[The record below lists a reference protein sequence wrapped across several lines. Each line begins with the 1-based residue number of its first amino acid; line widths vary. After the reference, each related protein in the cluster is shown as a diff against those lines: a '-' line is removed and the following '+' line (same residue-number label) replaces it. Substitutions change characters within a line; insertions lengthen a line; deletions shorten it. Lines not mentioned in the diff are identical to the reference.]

1 MTPALRP
8 IRRWIALP
16 LVLLAGCEA
25 ASEDP
30 ISIGIAGPLS
40 LANGRSMK
48 LAAEM
53 AIEELNASPDFGGRK
68 LQLVSRDDEGNKEKA
83 IPVAGYLRDS
93 TQVVAVIGHVNSAA
107 TLAAAKIYNEEE
119 GAHGSSPV
127 AQISPASSS
136 PLVTDAGEWT
146 FRVCPSDLR
155 HGPVVAQHAYSR
167 LGKRRAAVLYTN
179 DEYGRG
185 VAETFA
191 AAFRTAGG
199 NVVAQDPY
207 LPALVED
214 PTGVDPYLQRA
225 LRSGMDALVIAG
237 QADAGI
243 KVVREARRLGFTGP
257 VVGADGM
264 TGVKD
269 AGTDAEGIY
278 VSSAFLPDRSSEAA
292 QAFVRAYR
300 QRYNEEPDHRGAM
313 TYDAIKLVAQAI
325 REEGTDRRAIRDYLA
340 RVGVDG
346 SGVAAYEGVSGRIAF
361 DSKGDV
367 PGKEVAMGV
376 VRGGKLVTVR

>member
-53 AIEELNASPDFGGRK
+53 AIEELNASADFEGRK

-83 IPVAGYLRDS
+83 IPVAGWLRDS

-119 GAHGSSPV
+119 GAHSSSPV

-269 AGTDAEGIY
+269 AGADAEGIY

>member
-16 LVLLAGCEA
+16 LVLLAGCDA
-25 ASEDP
+25 ASTDP
-30 ISIGIAGPLS
+30 IPIAIAGPLS

-53 AIEELNASPDFGGRK
+53 AIEELNASEAFRDRK
-68 LQLVSRDDEGNKEKA
+68 LELVEKDDEGSKEKA

-136 PLVTDAGEWT
+136 PLVTRAGEWT

-155 HGPVVAQHAYSR
+155 HGPVVAQHAYAR

-199 NVVAQDPY
+199 SVVAQDPY

-243 KVVREARRLGFTGP
+243 KVVREARRLGAQELVLKSG
-257 VVGADGM
+257 GW
-264 TGVKD
+264 D
-269 AGTDAEGIY
+269 ALY
-278 VSSAFLPDRSSEAA
+278 PCLR
-292 QAFVRAYR
+292 
-300 QRYNEEPDHRGAM
+300 RY
-313 TYDAIKLVAQAI
+313 I
-325 REEGTDRRAIRDYLA
+325 
-340 RVGVDG
+340 
-346 SGVAAYEGVSGRIAF
+346 
-361 DSKGDV
+361 
-367 PGKEVAMGV
+367 
-376 VRGGKLVTVR
+376 

>member
-16 LVLLAGCEA
+16 LALLAGCEA
-25 ASEDP
+25 ASGEP
-30 ISIGIAGPLS
+30 IRIGIAGPIS
-40 LANGRSMK
+40 LGNGRSMK

-53 AIEELNASPDFGGRK
+53 AIEELNAGEAFAGRK
-68 LQLVSRDDEGNKEKA
+68 LKLEQRDDGGDEKKA
-83 IPVAGYLRDS
+83 ITVAGYLRDS
-93 TQVVAVIGHVNSAA
+93 TEVVAVIGHVNSAA
-107 TLAAAKIYNEEE
+107 TLAAAKVYNEEE
-119 GAHGSSPV
+119 GDHSGSPV

-136 PLVTDAGEWT
+136 PRVTAAGDWT

-155 HGPVVAQHAYSR
+155 HGPAVAQHAYAR

-199 NVVAQDPY
+199 SVVAQDPY
-207 LPALVED
+207 LPALVND
-214 PTGVDPYLQRA
+214 AAAVDPYLLRA

-237 QADAGI
+237 QADAGM

-269 AGTDAEGIY
+269 AGPDAEGIY

-292 QAFVRAYR
+292 QEFVRAYR

-325 REEGTDRRAIRDYLA
+325 REVGTDRRAIRDYLA
-340 RVGVDG
+340 RVGAEG
-346 SGVAAYEGVSGRIAF
+346 GVAAYEGVSGRIAF
-361 DSKGDV
+361 DRNGDV

>member
-1 MTPALRP
+1 MTPSLRP

-16 LVLLAGCEA
+16 LALLAGCDA
-25 ASEDP
+25 ASDDP
-30 ISIGIAGPLS
+30 IAVGIAGPIS
-40 LANGRSMK
+40 LATGRSMK

-53 AIEELNASPDFGGRK
+53 AIEELNAGDAFGGRR
-68 LQLVSRDDEGNKEKA
+68 LQLVQKDDGGSKDKA
-83 IPVAGYLRDS
+83 IPVAGFLRDS
-93 TQVVAVIGHVNSAA
+93 TEVVAVIGHVNSAA

-119 GAHGSSPV
+119 GAHSSSPV

-136 PLVTDAGEWT
+136 PLVTAAGDWT

-155 HGPVVAQHAYSR
+155 HGPVVAQHAYAR

-185 VAETFA
+185 VAETFSD
-191 AAFRTAGG
+191 AFRSAGG
-199 NVVAQDPY
+199 SVVAQDPY

-214 PTGVDPYLQRA
+214 AGAVDPYLQRA

-257 VVGADGM
+257 VMGADGM

-269 AGTDAEGIY
+269 VGADAEGIY
-278 VSSAFLPDRSSEAA
+278 VSSAFLPDRSSQAA
-292 QAFVRAYR
+292 QAFVQAYR

-325 REEGTDRRAIRDYLA
+325 REVGPDRRAIRDYLA
-340 RVGVDG
+340 KVGAEN

-361 DSKGDV
+361 DGNGDV

>member
-1 MTPALRP
+1 MTPLLRP
-8 IRRWIALP
+8 IPRWIALP
-16 LVLLAGCEA
+16 LVLLAGCDA
-25 ASEDP
+25 ASSEP
-30 ISIGIAGPLS
+30 IAIGVAGPLS

-53 AIEELNASPDFGGRK
+53 AVAELNAGADFDGRK
-68 LQLVSRDDEGNKEKA
+68 LKLELRDDEGSKEKA
-83 IPVAGYLRDS
+83 IPVAGFLRDS
-93 TQVVAVIGHVNSAA
+93 TAVVAVIGHVNSAA

-119 GAHGSSPV
+119 GAHDSSPV

-136 PLVTDAGEWT
+136 PLVTAAGDWT

-155 HGPVVAQHAYSR
+155 HGPVVAQHAYAR

-185 VAETFA
+185 VAATFA
-191 AAFRTAGG
+191 DAFRTAGG
-199 NVVAQDPY
+199 SVVAQDPY
-207 LPALVED
+207 LPATVED
-214 PTGVDPYLQRA
+214 ATGVDPYLQRA

-269 AGTDAEGIY
+269 AGADAEGIY

-300 QRYNEEPDHRGAM
+300 QRYNEDPDHRGAM
-313 TYDAIKLVAQAI
+313 TYDAVKLVAQAI
-325 REEGTDRRAIRDYLA
+325 REVGTDRRAIRDYLA
-340 RVGVDG
+340 RVGVEG
-346 SGVAAYEGVSGRIAF
+346 SGVAPYEGVSGRIAF
-361 DSKGDV
+361 DRNGDV

>member
-1 MTPALRP
+1 MRPALRP
-8 IRRWIALP
+8 IRSWIALP
-16 LVLLAGCEA
+16 LALLAGCDA
-25 ASEDP
+25 ASKDP
-30 ISIGIAGPLS
+30 IPIGIAGPIS

-53 AIEELNASPDFGGRK
+53 AVDELNASEAFRDRK
-68 LQLVSRDDEGNKEKA
+68 LQLVQKDDGGSKEKA
-83 IPVAGYLRDS
+83 IPVAGFLRDS
-93 TQVVAVIGHVNSAA
+93 TEVVAVIGHVNSAA
-107 TLAAAKIYNEEE
+107 TLAAAKVYNEEE
-119 GAHGSSPV
+119 GAHSSSPV

-136 PLVTDAGEWT
+136 PLVTAAGDWT

-155 HGPVVAQHAYSR
+155 HGPVVAQHAYAR

-199 NVVAQDPY
+199 SVVAQDPY
-207 LPALVED
+207 LPALVDD
-214 PTGVDPYLQRA
+214 PTGVDPYLLRA

-269 AGTDAEGIY
+269 AGADAEGIY
-278 VSSAFLPDRSSEAA
+278 VSSAFLPDRSSERA

-300 QRYNEEPDHRGAM
+300 QKYNEEPDHRGAM

-325 REEGTDRRAIRDYLA
+325 DAVGPDRRAVRDYLA
-340 RVGVDG
+340 KVGVEG
-346 SGVAAYEGVSGRIAF
+346 SDVPAYEGVSGRIAF
-361 DSKGDV
+361 DGNGDV